1 MRQLKSTFP
10 LNKPQFN
17 YFKWLGKNLIHIGV
31 FFKRVNKGFKPFGIL
46 WMCYMVHAY
55 VRFSS
60 CMLPHMFQKYT
71 CISKVFHAL
80 HWIIFKILKG
90 NHKHDQ
96 GFLINLIFCLIF
108 LVMIHND
115 NFQYSARNFHILNT
129 LYNSIIT
136 VIIII
141 C

>member
-10 LNKPQFN
+10 LNKPQFT

-31 FFKRVNKGFKPFGIL
+31 FFKGVNKGLEFCECVI
-46 WMCYMVHAY
+46 WYMY
-55 VRFSS
+55 MFSS

-71 CISKVFHAL
+71 CITKVFHAL

>member
-10 LNKPQFN
+10 PNKPQFN

-31 FFKRVNKGFKPFGIL
+31 FFKGVNKGLGFWECVI
-46 WMCYMVHAY
+46 WYMY
-55 VRFSS
+55 MFSS

-71 CISKVFHAL
+71 CITKVFHAL

-96 GFLINLIFCLIF
+96 GFLIDLIFCLIF
-108 LVMIHND
+108 LVTIHND
-115 NFQYSARNFHILNT
+115 NFQYSARNFHILNK
-129 LYNSIIT
+129 LYNSTIT